1 VLHLSMLLQG
11 WSELGGCM
19 KSKPANPGRA
29 CARAGFGAKST
40 RLWGRPSAPRMA
52 ALEAIRWRRGPP
64 ASLQLLDQR
73 LLPLQTVFA
82 DIDGPEAA
90 WKAIKAR
97 CCTGCPSSLLS
108 ACCKNGAMP
117 RAQIIVGKHEFCSP
131 YFNARGL
138 TVVCRQDMAV
148 RGAPAIA
155 IAAALALAA
164 DLVNAGGGKQFAS
177 AADVAHHVKEQ
188 MAYLVTRCAACRVL
202 QARASLPVRFLTL
215 QD

>member
-1 VLHLSMLLQG
+1 
-11 WSELGGCM
+11 
-19 KSKPANPGRA
+19 
-29 CARAGFGAKST
+29 
-40 RLWGRPSAPRMA
+40 MA

-73 LLPLQTVFA
+73 LLPLQTVYA
-82 DIDGPEAA
+82 DIDGSEAA

-97 CCTGCPSSLLS
+97 CCSGCPMNFAHRRLQNVPCVHVATGKASVFASLLL
-108 ACCKNGAMP
+108 GEG
-117 RAQIIVGKHEFCSP
+117 RF
-131 YFNARGL
+131 
-138 TVVCRQDMAV
+138 VVCRQDMAV

-177 AADVAHHVKEQ
+177 AADVAHYVTEQ

-202 QARASLPVRFLTL
+202 QACASLPVKSLTL
-215 QD
+215 QS

>member
-1 VLHLSMLLQG
+1 
-11 WSELGGCM
+11 
-19 KSKPANPGRA
+19 
-29 CARAGFGAKST
+29 
-40 RLWGRPSAPRMA
+40 MA

-73 LLPLQTVFA
+73 LLPLQTVYA
-82 DIDGPEAA
+82 DVDGPEAA

-97 CCTGCPSSLLS
+97 CCSGCPLKLALLHWCHLHIYS
-108 ACCKNGAMP
+108 WEKRVLLAILQCK
-117 RAQIIVGKHEFCSP
+117 
-131 YFNARGL
+131 GL

-164 DLVNAGGGKQFAS
+164 DLVNAGGRKQFAS
-177 AADVAHHVKEQ
+177 AADVARHVKEQ

-202 QARASLPVRFLTL
+202 HARASLPVRFLHCRTDTGSPEYHRL
-215 QD
+215 VPVHAWC